1 MLRVVPQQDRVG
13 QARLTAVAA
22 PSADSWLKAVPSWN
36 QDTLLSNAAFR
47 DSFSTRLGIRVFEGG
62 LACSF
67 CQNHLDAYG
76 LWTPL
81 CELYGTRT
89 QTSHAHLT
97 QKCGLPFGGT
107 CRRWAHPGI
116 PHLLPDIYPKPDLR
130 MCCSFRCLIFNNL
143 RGEGFPNLHWTVS

>member
-47 DSFSTRLGIRVFEGG
+47 DSFSMRLGIRVFEGG

-76 LWTPL
+76 HHCVSCMGQGRKQVMRTSLRNVVYPL
-81 CELYGTRT
+81 AARAGAGPTLE
-89 QTSHAHLT
+89 S
-97 QKCGLPFGGT
+97 P
-107 CRRWAHPGI
+107 I
-116 PHLLPDIYPKPDLR
+116 
-130 MCCSFRCLIFNNL
+130 SFLIFTPSPTC
-143 RGEGFPNLHWTVS
+143 GCVAHFAA